1 MTPDISIIVPVYN
14 TKEYLTR
21 CVSSL
26 QKQTHSNIE
35 ICLVD
40 DGSADGSAELCDEF
54 SAQDA
59 RIRVLHKENEG
70 QGIARNKGIEMAS
83 GTFLAFLDS
92 DDYWDEDGC
101 RKILQRLAKT
111 GADLCAFGYCKESE
125 EGRVESI
132 PSIRKASYEGEKVQK
147 EFALHFFGDDPDDDD
162 LRGVSACMSC
172 FRTSIVRERG
182 IRFASERRT
191 LSEDTVF
198 NLEFCKYCRKATT
211 LPDVIYHYVMRKASH
226 THRADNGRLEKTEA
240 FCELLHDYAGEYGLR
255 NDSTVETRIQN
266 TMWITVMELI
276 RQHAREEDGKN
287 EIRMLLQGPLVQ
299 RNAEYMAGLPLG
311 WKQKLLCMAVRR
323 RWVAAVYQMGRL
335 HS

>member
-1 MTPDISIIVPVYN
+1 MEPDISIIIPVYN
-14 TKEYLTR
+14 TREYLTR
-21 CVSSL
+21 CVASL
-26 QKQTHSNIE
+26 QNQTHPNIE

-40 DGSADGSAELCDEF
+40 DGSTDGSAELCDEL
-54 SAQDA
+54 SAQDP

-70 QGIARNKGIEMAS
+70 QGIARNKGIEIAS

-101 RKILQRLAKT
+101 RKILQRLAET

-132 PSIRKASYEGEKVQK
+132 PSIRKASYEGKKVQK
-147 EFALHFFGDDPDDDD
+147 EFALHFLGDDPDDDD

-172 FRTSIVRERG
+172 FRASIVRERG
-182 IRFASERRT
+182 IRFASERKT

-198 NLEFCKYCRKATT
+198 NLEFCRYCRKAAT
-211 LPDVIYHYVMRKASH
+211 LPDVIYHYVMRKTSH
-226 THRADNGRLEKTEA
+226 THRADNGKLARTEE
-240 FCELLHDYAGEYGLR
+240 FCGLLRGYASEYGLE
-255 NDSTVETRIQN
+255 NDNTVETRIQN

-276 RQHAREEDGKN
+276 RQHARAEDGKN
-287 EIRMLLQGPLVQ
+287 EIRTLLREPSVQ

-311 WKQKLLCMAVRR
+311 WKQKLLCAAVRR
-323 RWVAAVYQMGRL
+323 QWAEAAYQMGRL